1 MREIS
6 GPGLWRLRIF
16 DEVGSTQDVALAAA
30 RAGEPGPWA
39 ILARRQSSG
48 RGRAGRG
55 WTAPEGNLNF
65 SAVLRP
71 AGAPAAGWSLLAG
84 VAVFEAAA
92 GFVPGAALM
101 LKWPNDLLLNGG
113 KLGGV
118 LIDTTLRADGSM
130 EWVVIGVGVNLA
142 SAPRVEGRRTACLA
156 DAGAAVAPEDFAA
169 RLMAAIDRWRAA
181 EFAVVRQA
189 WLARAH
195 PVGTRLRVQRGGDV
209 IEGAFLGLTEDGRLR
224 LENAGDTASGDVF
237 IVGAPG

>member
-1 MREIS
+1 
-6 GPGLWRLRIF
+6 
-16 DEVGSTQDVALAAA
+16 
-30 RAGEPGPWA
+30 
-39 ILARRQSSG
+39 
-48 RGRAGRG
+48 
-55 WTAPEGNLNF
+55 LNF